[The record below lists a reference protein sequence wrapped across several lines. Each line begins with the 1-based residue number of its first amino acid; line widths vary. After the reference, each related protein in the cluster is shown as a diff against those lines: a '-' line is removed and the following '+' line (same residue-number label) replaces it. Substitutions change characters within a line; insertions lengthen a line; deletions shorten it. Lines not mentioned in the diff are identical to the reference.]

1 MNDFV
6 KRLAKLPADR
16 RAQLAALLS
25 EADGTGPA
33 AAPAPRQ
40 RWATGPLSAAQE
52 TLWFINQLSPGL
64 PTYNTPICFRIEG
77 ELDVAALRRAL
88 TAAVARHEMLRAS
101 VTDGPDGPVQS
112 IHPAVP
118 VEIPLIDVP
127 GADPGERRA
136 TAEGCVRELSRRVF
150 RLDEAPL
157 WRAAL
162 LKVAEDEHLFLFVVH
177 HVVFDGWS
185 LDLFCAELARG
196 YRGADVIAP
205 PGPRLDYGDY
215 VLWERERPADEHLA
229 ELSAYWRE
237 RLAGAPPLE
246 LPADR
251 PRPPEQSH
259 RGALLD
265 RSIELPGTDAVA
277 ALARSLRTTPSVVCT
292 AAFLALLHRHTAAE
306 DLVVGMPTANREYA
320 EVESVI
326 GYFVNMLPL
335 RVDMSG
341 DPTFEQLVQRTHEV
355 VLDAVA
361 HGSLPFGKLVEAVR
375 PPREPSRSPLFQ
387 IVFAYQNIAAELD
400 LPGLRVDHREVDTDT
415 VRFDQ
420 TWDVVARP
428 DGLRLG
434 VRYSTDLFDRSTVE
448 KLIDRYATVFRAV
461 LADQELRVSRIP
473 LLSET
478 ERDELLHRWNGPL
491 RPVPEVTVPE
501 LFARQVARRPDA
513 VALVV
518 DGREST
524 YAELDREADRIA
536 QVLRDL
542 GAGPGRLVALCLP
555 RGAGLIAAML
565 AALKAGAGYLPLDPT
580 HPAPRLE
587 AILGEATPV
596 AVVTTAGSVIDGPPG
611 GPFPVLRLDADAAR
625 LAAVPQRPPLPS
637 AAPADLAYAIFTSGS
652 TGTPKG
658 VLVEHRALVNFVGAM
673 QELFE
678 LTERDRVLGFAAAT
692 FDVSVFEIFSALL
705 TGARL
710 YLATDDERMDV
721 DRLQALL
728 ESAAITVTD
737 LPPPLMALLEPER
750 LPALR
755 IVFAGLD
762 AFPGELVNRWNPGRR
777 FFNGY
782 GPTECTVTMM
792 VHECAGHW
800 DGSPPIGLPIANHV
814 AHVLDAAGAPVPV
827 GVPGELVIG
836 GAGLARGYLNSPDLT
851 AARFYPDPFGTSPG
865 GRLYRTGDLVRRRPD
880 GAIVFQ
886 GRLDQQVKIRGL
898 RIEPGEIESVLTRL
912 PEVAQVAVQPVTPP
926 GGERQLV
933 CYVAGRE
940 GPPEVS
946 VLRDWVA
953 SHLPSYMVPA
963 RFVVLPELPLNASGK
978 VDRRRLPAPDFG
990 PAPAAGPVRYAGEL
1004 ERELAEQ
1011 IVGPVLG
1018 LTAVD
1023 PEADFFAL
1031 GGHSLSAARVLS
1043 RIRSRYAVAVG
1054 LADFFRTPTLRG
1066 LSTLVGQRR
1075 SAVDGD
1081 DELLAIL
1088 ASMTDA
1094 EAEALLAEAPDETG
1108 R

>member
-6 KRLAKLPADR
+6 KRLALLPADR

-25 EADGTGPA
+25 EADDTGPA
-33 AAPAPRQ
+33 AAPAPRE
-40 RWATGPLSAAQE
+40 RGTTGPLSAAQE
-52 TLWFINQLSPGL
+52 TLWFIDELSPGL

-77 ELDVAALRRAL
+77 DLDVAALRRAL
-88 TAAVARHEMLRAS
+88 TAVVARHEMLRAS
-101 VTDGPDGPVQS
+101 VADGPDGPVQT
-112 IHPAVP
+112 IHPAVL
-118 VEIPLIDVP
+118 VEVPLIDVP
-127 GADPGERRA
+127 GADAAERRA

-177 HVVFDGWS
+177 HIVFDGWS
-185 LDLFCAELARG
+185 LGLFCAELARG
-196 YRGADVIAP
+196 YRGADASAR

-215 VLWERERPADEHLA
+215 VLWERDRAAGEHLA
-229 ELSAYWRE
+229 ELGAYWRE
-237 RLAGAPPLE
+237 RLAGAPALE

-251 PRPPEQSH
+251 PRPGTQSH

-277 ALARSLRTTPSVVCT
+277 VLARSLRTTPSVVCT

-306 DLVVGMPTANREYA
+306 DLVVGMPTANREHA

-335 RVDMSG
+335 RVDLSG
-341 DPTFEQLVQRTHEV
+341 DPTFAELVRRTHEV

-387 IVFAYQNIAAELD
+387 LVFAYQNLAAELD
-400 LPGLRVDHREVDTDT
+400 LPGLRVGHREVDTDT

-428 DGLRLG
+428 GGLQLG

-448 KLIDRYATVFRAV
+448 SLIDRYATLFRAV

-473 LLSET
+473 LLSEA
-478 ERDELLHRWNGPL
+478 ERDELLHRWNGPS
-491 RPVPEVTVPE
+491 RPVPDVTVPE
-501 LFARQVARRPDA
+501 LFARQAARRPDA

-518 DGREST
+518 EGRETT
-524 YAELDREADRIA
+524 YAELDHESGRLAR
-536 QVLRDL
+536 VLRDH

-555 RGAGLIAAML
+555 RGVDLIVAML
-565 AALKAGAGYLPLDPT
+565 ATLKAGAGYLPLDPA

-587 AILGEATPV
+587 AILGDATP
-596 AVVTTAGSVIDGPPG
+596 AVVVTIAGSVVAELPD
-611 GPFPVLRLDADAAR
+611 GPFPVLCLDAEAAR
-625 LAAVPQRPPLPS
+625 PAAVASRPPLPS

-673 QELFE
+673 QELFA

-721 DRLQALL
+721 DRLQTLL
-728 ESAAITVTD
+728 ESAEITVTD

-782 GPTECTVTMM
+782 GPTECTVTMI

-814 AHVLDAAGAPVPV
+814 AHVLDAAGRPVPV

-836 GAGLARGYLNSPDLT
+836 GAGLARGYLNSPELT
-851 AARFYPDPFGTSPG
+851 DARFYPDPFGTSPG

-912 PEVAQVAVQPVTPP
+912 PEVAQVAVQPITPP

-940 GPPEVS
+940 DPPEAG

-953 SHLPSYMVPA
+953 AHLPSYMVPA
-963 RFVVLPELPLNASGK
+963 RFVVLPELPLTASGK
-978 VDRRRLPAPDFG
+978 VDRRRLPAPDLE
-990 PAPAAGPVRYAGEL
+990 PAPAAGPVRYSGEL

-1018 LTAVD
+1018 LAAVD
-1023 PEADFFAL
+1023 PEADFFFL

-1081 DELLAIL
+1081 DDLLAIL

-1094 EAEALLAEAPDETG
+1094 EAEALLSEASDESG